1 MSLQHGVTIL
11 TLMIYNLSII
21 VSLGAMA
28 KAFKISDILQDK
40 EYVIKKHA
48 LAVKAAAAA
57 SDATDSAVAA
67 SSAAAADNTNQVAA
81 VTAAS
86 ASAAA
91 STAAAVVKS
100 ATSNLND
107 AAATS
112 YSRITGFAG
121 TVVLTCFVWALG
133 DAVIYNAYIAPTSV
147 KDMLTGVGPFILAG
161 SALFAPY
168 AFNQLS
174 SVFPQKTS

>member
-11 TLMIYNLSII
+11 TLIIYNLSII

-28 KAFKISDILQDK
+28 KAFKISDMLQDK

-57 SDATDSAVAA
+57 SDATNSAVAA
-67 SSAAAADNTNQVAA
+67 TAAAANNTNQIVAA
-81 VTAAS
+81 TAA
-86 ASAAA
+86 AAIAAA
-91 STAAAVVKS
+91 STAAAVVQS
-100 ATSNLND
+100 ASSSLND

-174 SVFPQKTS
+174 SVFPQKAS